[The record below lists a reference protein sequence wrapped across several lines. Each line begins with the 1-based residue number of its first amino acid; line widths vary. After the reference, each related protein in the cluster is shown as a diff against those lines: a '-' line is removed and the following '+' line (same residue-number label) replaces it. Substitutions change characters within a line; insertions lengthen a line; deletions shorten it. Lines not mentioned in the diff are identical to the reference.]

1 MEHEKI
7 VDTLHSEIKPLSK
20 ETADALIDAFKN
32 FYKSMEMLQ
41 DVFEKFNEVVNK
53 ELARQCVYKFFLY
66 AEKYAN
72 ATFITRWY
80 WKRKAIGV
88 AKTVKDVSDFLNNYQ
103 NHGSTDDELDL

>member
-7 VDTLHSEIKPLSK
+7 VETLNSEIKPLSK
-20 ETADALIDAFKN
+20 ETADALIDAFEN
-32 FYKSMEMLQ
+32 FNKIMEMSQ
-41 DVFEKFNEVVNK
+41 DVFKKFNEVVNK
-53 ELARQCVYKFFLY
+53 ELARQCVYKFLTY

-72 ATFITRWY
+72 ASFITRWY

-103 NHGSTDDELDL
+103 NHGSTEQ